1 MSKKIKLK
9 PKLNKSANSDWEI
22 VDTSIMQDGGNFK
35 FQNNLQYK
43 ENPYAFGGN
52 VMLERYKEGGGVTD
66 KKSTLSKLK
75 KALSLRENLGNL
87 DTEEGYNTPLNQI
100 LRTAVGIEGK
110 DYSNESMSSLAREQD
125 AFRMYLGLPSKTGAF
140 EQTGSNKYRI
150 RDYGQLYPETMP
162 SDEAVL
168 YSNKINTAVEMDKS
182 PVDLN
187 KIVDLTPYADILM
200 GTHNVVKGKDDKGEY
215 LKYYDRF
222 DFDPTKHANQF
233 IDKNFNPS
241 VAKYLKKA
249 TPVLDKLESAI
260 FNPFELEDKVY
271 YDPKTKLRSDIVL
284 QQNKQKVNPF
294 GSTAIPPELK
304 SGGSISQQGYRDD
317 SPYRNRESID
327 IHSPNGLIDMSETGM
342 PILAN
347 GRYLP
352 PYSGMHQFEP
362 GVVREERIMQ
372 SGGMSSTDSV
382 AHQMKKTFEYENL
395 RGGAQGNPISNYGYY
410 SSTLPNFTPPQTINQ
425 AVEYAKQ
432 EYLPKLKPY
441 SSAMEKGEAFDFMY
455 NSGKDPRVFAYQEYL
470 KKTDPKN
477 KTGWQDKD
485 GKWKDRK
492 TIDEKTLDSLYQTN
506 IGKLPENERRVLMN
520 KGRDFYYQNINNPA
534 PGVPNDAYKNTWYG
548 RIWNTNDFKE
558 FNPNNPN
565 FIPQFKSGGSIP
577 IMQSGGRAPIETE
590 NEWEILPEAADGKQI
605 KKSAKNTYRD
615 SMLGVNIPRVPIDP
629 TKQRVDYLYNTLN
642 PNEEDPFEAINYIR
656 YKTGIKRSIPKK
668 DDANQNEAFWKKYLG
683 MPNDVK
689 LSKYKDPKY
698 PNVKEFSKVN
708 ELLEDAIFDK
718 YKNINVPDSIVNEGS
733 LPIKE
738 WYTPL
743 GNFTVGKDKD
753 KNGEFVYYRDVYDFP
768 SKIKEDFKV
777 GKDYNI
783 YGKKY
788 LNEFENGGQ
797 TSDWEIVSD

>member
-22 VDTSIMQDGGNFK
+22 VDTPIMQDGGNFK

-87 DTEEGYNTPLNQI
+87 DTEKGYNTPLNQI

-271 YDPKTKLRSDIVL
+271 YDPKTKLRSDIIL
-284 QQNKQKVNPF
+284 QQNRQRVVP
-294 GSTAIPPELK
+294 GQPIAI
-304 SGGSISQQGYRDD
+304 
-317 SPYRNRESID
+317 
-327 IHSPNGLIDMSETGM
+327 
-342 PILAN
+342 
-347 GRYLP
+347 
-352 PYSGMHQFEP
+352 
-362 GVVREERIMQ
+362 
-372 SGGMSSTDSV
+372 
-382 AHQMKKTFEYENL
+382 
-395 RGGAQGNPISNYGYY
+395 
-410 SSTLPNFTPPQTINQ
+410 
-425 AVEYAKQ
+425 
-432 EYLPKLKPY
+432 
-441 SSAMEKGEAFDFMY
+441 SAD
-455 NSGKDPRVFAYQEYL
+455 
-470 KKTDPKN
+470 
-477 KTGWQDKD
+477 
-485 GKWKDRK
+485 
-492 TIDEKTLDSLYQTN
+492 
-506 IGKLPENERRVLMN
+506 
-520 KGRDFYYQNINNPA
+520 
-534 PGVPNDAYKNTWYG
+534 
-548 RIWNTNDFKE
+548 
-558 FNPNNPN
+558 
-565 FIPQFKSGGSIP
+565 FKSGG
-577 IMQSGGRAPIETE
+577 
-590 NEWEILPEAADGKQI
+590 EIIKRADGSYSRKGLWDNIRENAGSGKKPTKEMLKQEKKIKAAENKAANGKEI
-605 KKSAKNTYRD
+605 KKSTKNSYRD
-615 SMLGVNIPRVPIDP
+615 PLLGVNIPTAPINP
-629 TKQRVDYLYNTLN
+629 MSQRVDYLYNTLN

-768 SKIKEDFKV
+768 SKIKEEFKV

-783 YGKKY
+783 YGKRY
-788 LNEFENGGQ
+788 LDEFEDGGM
-797 TSDWEIVSD
+797 TSDWEIIEDFDEMPEYKHGGKTPAWQRKEGKSPTGGLNAKGRASLKAEGHDIKPPQPQGGARKKSFCARMKGHKKKNTSAKTANDPNSRINLSLKKWKC